1 MPTLTAYEGMRL
13 ADRLIDGPALPLGGA
28 ADVPVNATKVE
39 IDDATAA
46 YVADMRGSFEG
57 LRQAEAQLAGLMVL
71 AAASGL
77 AIAGHPMLD
86 LASDAVRDGGVGIL
100 SIMGPP
106 RARHH
111 HVHV

>member
-1 MPTLTAYEGMRL
+1 MPTLTAYEGKRR

-71 AAASGL
+71 AAASGQ

-86 LASDAVRDGGVGIL
+86 MATEAVREAAEGIGSVGA
-100 SIMGPP
+100 PQ
-106 RARHH
+106 
-111 HVHV
+111 